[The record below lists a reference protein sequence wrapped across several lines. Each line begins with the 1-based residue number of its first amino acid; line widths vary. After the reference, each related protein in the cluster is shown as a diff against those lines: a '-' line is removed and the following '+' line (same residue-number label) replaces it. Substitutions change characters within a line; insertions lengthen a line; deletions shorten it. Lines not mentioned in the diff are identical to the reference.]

1 MSHIVTVKME
11 IRDAAAVRAAC
22 QRLKLPQPVHGTS
35 KLFSG
40 EVTGLAVELPDW
52 RYPAVCDTETG
63 QVHYD
68 NYNGRWGDQEH
79 LDRFLQGYAVEKAR
93 IESRKRGNTL
103 TEQTLPD
110 GSIKVT
116 IQVNG
121 GAA

>member
-1 MSHIVTVKME
+1 VSHIVSLDVE
-11 IRDAAAVRAAC
+11 VRDAAAVRAAC
-22 QRLKLPQPVHGTS
+22 QRLQLPPPVHDTT

-40 EVTGLAVELPDW
+40 EATGLAVELPDW

-68 NYNGRWGDQEH
+68 NYNGRWGDQQH
-79 LDRFLQGYAVEKAR
+79 LDRFVQRYAVEKAR
-93 IESRKRGNTL
+93 IESRKLGHTL
-103 TEQTLPD
+103 TEQSLSD

>member
-1 MSHIVTVKME
+1 MSHIVSLNVE
-11 IRDAAAVRAAC
+11 VRDAVAVRAAC
-22 QRLKLPQPVHGTS
+22 QRLKLPQPVQGTT

-52 RYPAVCDTETG
+52 RYPAVCDTESG

-68 NYNGRWGDQEH
+68 NYGGRWGDQQH
-79 LDRFLQGYAVEKAR
+79 LDRFVQRYAVEKAR
-93 IESRKRGNTL
+93 LESRKRGHTL
-103 TEQTLPD
+103 TEQSLPD

>member
-1 MSHIVTVKME
+1 MSHIVTIKTEV
-11 IRDAAAVRAAC
+11 RDAAAVRAAC
-22 QRLKLPQPVHGTS
+22 QRLQLPQPVHGTT

-68 NYNGRWGDQEH
+68 NYSGRWGEQEH
-79 LDRFLQGYAVEKAR
+79 LGRFLQRYAVEKAR
-93 IESRKRGNTL
+93 VESRMRGHAL
-103 TEQTLPD
+103 TEQSLPD

-116 IQVNG
+116 IEVNG